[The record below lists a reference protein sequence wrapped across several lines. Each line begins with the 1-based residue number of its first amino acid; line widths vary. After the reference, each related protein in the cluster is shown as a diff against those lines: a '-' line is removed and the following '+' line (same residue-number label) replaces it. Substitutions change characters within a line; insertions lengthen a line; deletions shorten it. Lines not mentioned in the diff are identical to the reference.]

1 MNRHFPLCV
10 ALAIGCCVP
19 SLRASELTLT
29 SSATRV
35 PLLELYTSEGCSSCP
50 PADRW
55 LSALK
60 TDPRLW
66 REMVPV
72 AFHVDYWDDL
82 GWRDRYASPAHT
94 ERQTLYTQSGA
105 LSQVYTPGVV
115 LQGHEWRN
123 WTRGSEVPRNEP
135 VAAGPL
141 QLEILS
147 ATEVRVSYAPSRTS
161 VAPLAATVALL
172 GFDLVSAVK
181 RGENAGRELHHDFV
195 VLNQTRAVL
204 TRDGDRYRA
213 TLPLPTSQHPAKR
226 RAVAAWVSAGS
237 NPAPLQSVG
246 GWLPAAAVN

>member
-1 MNRHFPLCV
+1 VNRHFTLCIAV
-10 ALAIGCCVP
+10 AIGCCVAD
-19 SLRASELTLT
+19 LRASELTLT

-35 PLLELYTSEGCSSCP
+35 PLIELYTSEGCSSCP
-50 PADRW
+50 PADHW
-55 LSALK
+55 LSTLK
-60 TDPRLW
+60 ADPRLW
-66 REMVPV
+66 REMVPI

-94 ERQTLYTQSGA
+94 ERQRLYALSGG

-135 VAAGPL
+135 VPAGPL
-141 QLEILS
+141 QLEI
-147 ATEVRVSYAPSRTS
+147 VSGTS
-161 VAPLAATVALL
+161 VQLSYMPASTPAASLAATVALL

-195 VLNQTRAVL
+195 VLNLTRTVL
-204 TRDGDRYRA
+204 RRDGDHYRA
-213 TLPLPTSQHPAKR
+213 TLPLPTSQQPARR

-246 GWLPAAAVN
+246 GWLPAAAAN